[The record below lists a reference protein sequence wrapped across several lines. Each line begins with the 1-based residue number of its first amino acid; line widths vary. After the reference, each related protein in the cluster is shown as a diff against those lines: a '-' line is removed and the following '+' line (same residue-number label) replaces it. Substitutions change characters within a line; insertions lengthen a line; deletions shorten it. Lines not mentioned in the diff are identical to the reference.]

1 MKPSTRKFTA
11 ALALLLAAASVTVYT
26 RADDPS
32 AQKWDAPA
40 RAARK
45 KNPITAD
52 ASSVSIGKT
61 VYVAQCLSCHGPAG
75 KGDGPA
81 SRDINPKPHD
91 ISDPKIMEQSDG
103 ALFWKISTGKSP
115 MPTFEKLISENDRWN
130 VINYVRTLTRK

>member
-1 MKPSTRKFTA
+1 MKSSTRKFTA

-26 RADDPS
+26 RADDKS
-32 AQKWDAPA
+32 AEKWDAPA

-45 KNPITAD
+45 KNPITPD

-103 ALFWKISTGKSP
+103 A
-115 MPTFEKLISENDRWN
+115 
-130 VINYVRTLTRK
+130 